1 MAYRVHL
8 RTANSRPPLTPE
20 QKMMASISLSEPF
33 MTQTASPTADRIPDP
48 GSPYHTAEVLA
59 WVESAQQGD
68 QAAFSSLVQ
77 LFSRDVYGKA
87 FSILKNHQ
95 DADDVVQETFI
106 RVFRALPGFR
116 FESSFRTWLITIA
129 TRQALNY
136 RERVTKDHDNLDGPE
151 GTTLEHPALRV
162 EETQVAS
169 VLDLE
174 ARRLLREAL
183 PNLPRRQKEALTLKL
198 QHDWKYE
205 QIAQAMGTS
214 VGSVKAHI
222 FHAIQNLTR
231 QVKGGRR

>member
-1 MAYRVHL
+1 
-8 RTANSRPPLTPE
+8 
-20 QKMMASISLSEPF
+20 MMAEAALNESMLP
-33 MTQTASPTADRIPDP
+33 QTPSAAARIPDL
-48 GSPYHTAEVLA
+48 GSPYHAPEVMA
-59 WVESAQQGD
+59 WVQAAQQGD
-68 QAAFSSLVQ
+68 QAAFSSLVS

-129 TRQALNY
+129 TRQALNF
-136 RERVTKDHDNLDGPE
+136 RERMARDHDSLEGPE
-151 GTTLEHPALRV
+151 GTLEHPALRV
-162 EETQVAS
+162 EETQVAAL
-169 VLDLE
+169 LDQE
-174 ARRLLREAL
+174 ARRLLHEAL
-183 PNLPRRQKEALTLKL
+183 PKLPPRQKEALTLRL

-205 QIAQAMGTS
+205 QIARQMGTS

-231 QVKGGRR
+231 HVKGGRA

>member
-1 MAYRVHL
+1 MMLAVALNEPMMPQMAPQSAERV
-8 RTANSRPPLTPE
+8 
-20 QKMMASISLSEPF
+20 
-33 MTQTASPTADRIPDP
+33 PDP
-48 GSPYHTAEVLA
+48 ASPYHTPEVLV
-59 WVESAQQGD
+59 WVEAAQSGD
-68 QAAFSSLVQ
+68 QTAFASLVR

-136 RERVTKDHDNLDGPE
+136 RERMSRDHETLEMPE
-151 GTTLEHPALRV
+151 EGLEHPALRV
-162 EETQVAS
+162 EETQAAAL
-169 VLDLE
+169 LDEE
-174 ARRLLREAL
+174 ARRLLYEAL
-183 PNLPRRQKEALTLKL
+183 PKLPRRQKQALTLKL

-205 QIAQAMGTS
+205 RIAQEMGTS

-222 FHAIQNLTR
+222 FHAIQSLTR
-231 QVKGGRR
+231 HVKGGRP

>member
-1 MAYRVHL
+1 
-8 RTANSRPPLTPE
+8 
-20 QKMMASISLSEPF
+20 MMAAATFCEPL
-33 MTQTASPTADRIPDP
+33 MTQTAFPTADRTPDP
-48 GSPYHTAEVLA
+48 GSPYHTPEVLV
-59 WVESAQQGD
+59 WVEEAQRGD
-68 QAAFSSLVQ
+68 QGAFASLVR

-136 RERVTKDHDNLDGPE
+136 RVRVTKEHESLDGPE
-151 GTTLEHPALRV
+151 GTLEHPALRI
-162 EETQVAS
+162 EETQIAT
-169 VLDLE
+169 LMDQE
-174 ARRLLREAL
+174 ARRLLQEAL
-183 PNLPRRQKEALTLKL
+183 PKLPKRQKEALTLKL
-198 QHDWKYE
+198 KYDWKYE
-205 QIAQAMGTS
+205 QIAQEMGTS

-231 QVKGGRR
+231 HVKGGRV

>member
-1 MAYRVHL
+1 
-8 RTANSRPPLTPE
+8 
-20 QKMMASISLSEPF
+20 MMATATLSEPL
-33 MTQTASPTADRIPDP
+33 MTLTAERTPDRTPDP
-48 GSPYHTAEVLA
+48 ASPYHTPEVLA
-59 WVESAQQGD
+59 WVEAAQHGD
-68 QAAFSSLVQ
+68 QTAFGSLVQ

-87 FSILKNHQ
+87 YSILKNHQ

-136 RERVTKDHDNLDGPE
+136 RERVAREFDSLDGPE
-151 GTTLEHPALRV
+151 GSLEHPALRV
-162 EETQVAS
+162 EETQVAAL
-169 VLDLE
+169 LDQE

-183 PNLPRRQKEALTLKL
+183 PKLPKRQKQAPTLKL
-198 QHDWKYE
+198 QHDWKYDR
-205 QIAQAMGTS
+205 IAQEMGTT

-231 QVKGGRR
+231 HIKGGRV